1 MEQFFGYARE
11 LLEQGR
17 AVEVEPY
24 GEDSLYD
31 LLNQFQDDVPFYLEL
46 ACKASGPVLEVGC
59 GSGRV
64 LQHLAKAGIH
74 VVGLDAS
81 PYMLQEAAKRVRGLT
96 NVQLVEG
103 DMRTFSLPQKF
114 DLIIMPYCTLIYT
127 KNDEERRAVFE
138 RCFSHLKPGG
148 VLAFDFVAGEV
159 ELGEGLPYL
168 VLQGTHPFTG
178 EILIHTVQEKGLAP
192 DLRLLNQVSFR
203 IPEDAPAIITVHA
216 SLEAV
221 CRSDLIVELLQ
232 EIGFS
237 VRGIYSDHTLTPYDG
252 GDSCLVVAER

>member
-17 AVEVEPY
+17 AVVAEPY
-24 GEDSLYD
+24 GEESLYD
-31 LLNQFQDDVPFYLEL
+31 LLNQFEHDVPFYLNL
-46 ACKASGPVLEVGC
+46 AHQADGPVLEIGC

-64 LQHLAKAGIH
+64 LRHLAAAG
-74 VVGLDAS
+74 VEAVGLDAS
-81 PYMLQEAAKRVRGLT
+81 AYMLQKAGERLKGFG
-96 NVQLVEG
+96 NVQLVQG

-127 KNDEERRAVFE
+127 RNDNERRTVFE
-138 RCFSHLKPGG
+138 RCFAHLNPGG
-148 VLAFDFVAGEV
+148 ILAFDFIAGEV

-168 VLQGTHPFTG
+168 ALQGTHPLTG

-192 DLRLLNQVSFR
+192 DLRLLNQVSFS
-203 IPEDAPAIITVHA
+203 IPEEAPAKIRVHA

-221 CRSDLIVELLQ
+221 CRSERIGELLQ
-232 EIGFS
+232 DAGFS
-237 VRGIYSDHTLTPYDG
+237 LRGFYADHTLAPYDG